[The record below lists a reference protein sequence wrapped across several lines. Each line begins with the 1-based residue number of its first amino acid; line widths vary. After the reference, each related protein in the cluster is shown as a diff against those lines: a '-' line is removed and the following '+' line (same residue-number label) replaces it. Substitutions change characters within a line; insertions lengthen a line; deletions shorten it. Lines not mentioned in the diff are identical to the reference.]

1 MSRPLV
7 IWVARRNDVRD
18 RAVGMTAEIDAF
30 DAQEIVAAAPPA
42 RNAGIMVEQIEQP
55 FVVEGCARHAD
66 RGMHAQGQGAALGI
80 LTIGT
85 YDRWRE
91 PVTFIERGR
100 SGRDIGAGAEAN
112 ALDPIGVL
120 EARQVA
126 QQRVLQ
132 DRNEIFFQEHARR
145 LTACILHDLDV
156 VWRGRVA
163 RHPCAPERK
172 RVRNRRKWTAA
183 PPAPHGA
190 NVDGVVRS
198 DRIEVMPSWK
208 AALDQLLGT
217 ADVFVRRLAHRHE
230 HDPLAGCCRLRRTFN
245 DVDEVGD
252 GVKAGNGNAAARL
265 ETFAVRMRM
274 RVEKPRQYRA
284 AREIDE
290 LRRGSGLFEERRV
303 VADGDHLT
311 RSHRDRLRYS

>member
-1 MSRPLV
+1 MSRPLI
-7 IWVARRNDVRD
+7 IWVARRDDVGD

-132 DRNEIFFQEHARR
+132 DRNEIFFQEHAGR
-145 LTACILHDLDV
+145 LTACILHDLDIM
-156 VWRGRVA
+156 WRERVA
-163 RHPCAPERK
+163 SPLRARAQASSQPTEMDGGSTSPTRRECRRRGPER
-172 RVRNRRKWTAA
+172 
-183 PPAPHGA
+183 PHRGHA
-190 NVDGVVRS
+190 ELESGPRPIARDG
-198 DRIEVMPSWK
+198 
-208 AALDQLLGT
+208 
-217 ADVFVRRLAHRHE
+217 
-230 HDPLAGCCRLRRTFN
+230 
-245 DVDEVGD
+245 
-252 GVKAGNGNAAARL
+252 
-265 ETFAVRMRM
+265 
-274 RVEKPRQYRA
+274 
-284 AREIDE
+284 
-290 LRRGSGLFEERRV
+290 
-303 VADGDHLT
+303 
-311 RSHRDRLRYS
+311 